1 MIENKW
7 HKKEKP
13 MLTMSGLG
21 GGLFQQVL
29 ASASEPIYVDDVFS
43 TFLWEG
49 NSTNSRAIA
58 NGIDLSGK
66 GGLTWI
72 KLRSGTDNHI
82 LYDTERGGSNFL
94 SSDLTAAE
102 NSNDGLTFNSNGFT
116 IAVNSQA
123 YTNANGSDYCS
134 WTFRKCPKFFD
145 IVTFSG
151 NSTAG
156 REISH
161 SLGST
166 PGMVIVKRRDAA
178 SSKWAV
184 WHTSYGDN
192 NRLYLNETSAGSPNQ
207 TNHIRTASSTTFTV
221 GADYDVNVSGGTY
234 VAYIFGNNDDSF
246 GEDSDEAVIKCGGY
260 TGAGTGLSVN
270 VGFEPQWLMIKK
282 ADTTDDW
289 HIFDNMRGV
298 VSGGSD
304 TPLKANLS
312 YNESTAGVG
321 EYISFT
327 PTGFQV
333 DSSSNPVGSNGSNYI
348 YMAIRRPHK
357 PPENATD
364 VFDVF
369 SDTGSNDT
377 ILRPGTSGS
386 SVTDIAVIKRNG
398 DNRNPFIGFRM
409 LGQRSMAL
417 HTDAAAGTGPLGST
431 NAWDHMQGMELE
443 RDDNTNWPGATFYNY
458 FFSRAPGCMDVVTYK
473 GNSTHNTQISHNLGV
488 TPEFM
493 YIKAHDSSVQAQH
506 VAFVNLGSRYVGQFN
521 SNSAFGGPNANQ
533 FGDGNDDIYPTASN
547 FTLGDDV
554 TVNNSSKNYVAWLF
568 SSLDGI
574 SKVGT
579 YTGTGSQLNIDCGFT
594 GNARLVIIRSL
605 TGGGH
610 WMWFDTVQGIVSG
623 NDQHWRSNTTGD
635 PSSSTDYIDPYTGG
649 FSVPPSD
656 SNANASGTTYLFIA
670 FA

>member
-1 MIENKW
+1 
-7 HKKEKP
+7 
-13 MLTMSGLG
+13 
-21 GGLFQQVL
+21 
-29 ASASEPIYVDDVFS
+29 
-43 TFLWEG
+43 
-49 NSTNSRAIA
+49 
-58 NGIDLSGK
+58 
-66 GGLTWI
+66 
-72 KLRSGTDNHI
+72 
-82 LYDTERGGSNFL
+82 
-94 SSDLTAAE
+94 
-102 NSNDGLTFNSNGFT
+102 
-116 IAVNSQA
+116 
-123 YTNANGSDYCS
+123 
-134 WTFRKCPKFFD
+134 
-145 IVTFSG
+145 
-151 NSTAG
+151 
-156 REISH
+156 
-161 SLGST
+161 
-166 PGMVIVKRRDAA
+166 
-178 SSKWAV
+178 
-184 WHTSYGDN
+184 
-192 NRLYLNETSAGSPNQ
+192 
-207 TNHIRTASSTTFTV
+207 
-221 GADYDVNVSGGTY
+221 
-234 VAYIFGNNDDSF
+234 
-246 GEDSDEAVIKCGGY
+246 
-260 TGAGTGLSVN
+260 
-270 VGFEPQWLMIKK
+270 
-282 ADTTDDW
+282 
-289 HIFDNMRGV
+289 
-298 VSGGSD
+298 
-304 TPLKANLS
+304 
-312 YNESTAGVG
+312 
-321 EYISFT
+321 
-327 PTGFQV
+327 
-333 DSSSNPVGSNGSNYI
+333 
-348 YMAIRRPHK
+348 
-357 PPENATD
+357 
-364 VFDVF
+364 
-369 SDTGSNDT
+369 
-377 ILRPGTSGS
+377 
-386 SVTDIAVIKRNG
+386 
-398 DNRNPFIGFRM
+398 M

-623 NDQHWRSNTTGD
+623 NDQHWRSNTTGN

>member
-282 ADTTDDW
+282 VDSTEDW
-289 HIFDNMRGV
+289 CLFDNMRGV
-298 VSGGSD
+298 VSGEND
-304 TPLKANLS
+304 ARLS
-312 YNESTAGVG
+312 TNNNYNENINAG
-321 EYISFT
+321 EYIRFT
-327 PTGFQV
+327 PIGFQV
-333 DSSSNPVGSNGSNYI
+333 DSGGNPVGSIGSNYI

-357 PPENATD
+357 PPESGTD
-364 VFDVF
+364 VFALDT
-369 SDTGSNDT
+369 SDNT
-377 ILRPGTSGS
+377 R
-386 SVTDIAVIKRNG
+386 
-398 DNRNPFIGFRM
+398 
-409 LGQRSMAL
+409 
-417 HTDAAAGTGPLGST
+417 T
-431 NAWDHMQGMELE
+431 NGMEFNAGFAVDWYFYASATGNGNRFLSHRLASGRE
-443 RDDNTNWPGATFYNY
+443 LNINTAGSDSSATTSEMDSTDGCHNGSLADGGFIARMWK
-458 FFSRAPGCMDVVTYK
+458 RAPGFCDVVNYT
-473 GNSTHNTQISHNLGV
+473 GNAIDRSVEHNLGV
-488 TPEFM
+488 VPEMMIVKNRQKNTDWYVYHKEMTTTHAVYWNDNDAEFSTTVW
-493 YIKAHDSSVQAQH
+493 YTNPVASVFYVSSAAALNDNGDSHIALLF
-506 VAFVNLGSRYVGQFN
+506 ATR
-521 SNSAFGGPNANQ
+521 
-533 FGDGNDDIYPTASN
+533 DG
-547 FTLGDDV
+547 V
-554 TVNNSSKNYVAWLF
+554 
-568 SSLDGI
+568 
-574 SKVGT
+574 SKVGS
-579 YTGTGSQLNIDCGFT
+579 YSGTGNDLNVDCGFT
-594 GNARLVIIRSL
+594 AGARFVMIKRIDAS
-605 TGGGH
+605 GH
-610 WMWFDTVQGIVSG
+610 WHQFDTEQGINSG
-623 NDQHWRSNTTGD
+623 DEPFLLLNGTTRTTGQ
-635 PSSSTDYIDPYTGG
+635 DYIDPLNAG
-649 FSVPPSD
+649 FTITSAAPD
-656 SNANASGTTYLFIA
+656 DINASGGTYIFLAIA
-670 FA
+670 